1 MNDILIEKAYSI
13 LTQSIALFTIM
24 NSISAGVIML
34 TLVPETVSHKALKR
48 IALRNTKAVFISM
61 IVLFIIGV
69 YVFDVFGISPMAL
82 RVFGGIIL
90 LLMGVNMVQ
99 GHDKKLN
106 SSQKERDA
114 AMDKED
120 ISIVPLAIP
129 IIVGPGLATSL
140 ITSQIE
146 AKDWMDYAVTII
158 AIIIVTFSNYFL
170 LSNMNYIKIR
180 LGVNGIKVLNRLMG
194 LVVGSLAV
202 QMILLGLQQLWDL
215 YA

>member
-1 MNDILIEKAYSI
+1 
-13 LTQSIALFTIM
+13 
-24 NSISAGVIML
+24 
-34 TLVPETVSHKALKR
+34 
-48 IALRNTKAVFISM
+48 
-61 IVLFIIGV
+61 
-69 YVFDVFGISPMAL
+69 
-82 RVFGGIIL
+82 
-90 LLMGVNMVQ
+90 
-99 GHDKKLN
+99 
-106 SSQKERDA
+106 
-114 AMDKED
+114 
-120 ISIVPLAIP
+120 LAIP

>member
-69 YVFDVFGISPMAL
+69 YVFDVFGISPASL

-106 SSQKERDA
+106 SSQKERSA

-158 AIIIVTFSNYFL
+158 AIILVTFSNYFL

-202 QMILLGLQQLWDL
+202 QMILLGLQQLWNL